1 MLTIT
6 QELNIDEKGN
16 IKVSS
21 ALNEITC
28 HEIDYSASP
37 EKLKFY
43 VKENSSSKLVK
54 ELDISANDVIYIL
67 NVTEYID
74 KLYDSLK
81 GIEWRFKFQKSDAI
95 INCAKFILD
104 ITNEKI
110 TEIVRQDSEY
120 SLRKVIQ
127 YESGKE
133 KPIYVRLSDQGFGI
147 YKATLLLLW
156 LSTLRPK
163 LVLIDD
169 FELALH
175 PSLTRAFIKYLLN
188 HLNCQLVIATHSLDV
203 IDTIV
208 DLYRCDGV
216 IGPEDTQVIILKRD
230 EADIVHIRHCDV
242 HEVYVLTSAGHD
254 IRKITE
260 LAGL

>member
-16 IKVSS
+16 IKVSG

-28 HEIDYSASP
+28 HEIDYSVSP

-43 VKENSSSKLVK
+43 VKENSSSRLVK
-54 ELDISANDVIYIL
+54 ELDISANDVIYIP

-81 GIEWRFKFQKSDAI
+81 GIEWWFKFQKSDAI
-95 INCAKFILD
+95 INCARFISD
-104 ITNEKI
+104 VTSEKI

-133 KPIYVRLSDQGFGI
+133 KPTYIRLSDQGFGI

-156 LSTLRPK
+156 LSTLKPK

-169 FELALH
+169 LELAFY
-175 PSLTRAFIKYLLN
+175 PSLTRAFIRYLLD
-188 HLNCQLVIATHSLDV
+188 LDCQLVIATHSLDV

-216 IGPEDTQVIILKRD
+216 IGPEDAQIITLKRD
-230 EADIVHIRHCDV
+230 ESDIIHVRHCDV